1 MCFSSRY
8 QKMRFFQMREKTKNE
23 DDRGSERQGIPHE
36 KEALEVFSKVGIKEP
51 RATAVYQARGR
62 PGHTG
67 ADGWPAPGGRCL
79 REKE

>member
-1 MCFSSRY
+1 MC
-8 QKMRFFQMREKTKNE
+8 FFQMREKTKNE
-23 DDRGSERQGIPHE
+23 DDWGFERKGITRE
-36 KEALEVFSKVGIKEP
+36 KEALEMLSKVGIKEP
-51 RATAVYQARGR
+51 RVTAVYQARGR